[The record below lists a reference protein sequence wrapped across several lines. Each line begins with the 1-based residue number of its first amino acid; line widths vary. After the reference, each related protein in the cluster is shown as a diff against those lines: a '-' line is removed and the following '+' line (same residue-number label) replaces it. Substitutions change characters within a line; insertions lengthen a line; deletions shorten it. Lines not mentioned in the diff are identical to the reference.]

1 MIRIEHDRILDFIC
15 IVRKDIKQ
23 PRFRAKVRRLS

>member
-1 MIRIEHDRILDFIC
+1 MIRIEHNPNLDLVRIVWKNIE
-15 IVRKDIKQ
+15 Q